1 MGRVAGPYGL
11 LGWIK
16 VFQPVAA
23 LGACRNWWIDGVE
36 YRVLEAKEHSGTLLA
51 KLAGLGDRDAAL
63 RLKGKTVAVAREA
76 LPEPEAGYYYHADL
90 VGMEVVNT
98 KGEVLGTVQAM
109 SAYGAHDVMEVA
121 GALDTL
127 DTPDAPARA
136 RRLLPWVAAVVRNVD
151 PAARRI
157 EVEWEMDW

>member
-23 LGACRNWWIDGVE
+23 LGECRNWWIDGVE
-36 YRVLEAKEHSGTLLA
+36 YRVLEAKDHSGTLLA

-76 LPEPEAGYYYHADL
+76 LPEPGAGHYYHADL

-98 KGEVLGTVQAM
+98 KGEVLGTVQGM
-109 SAYGAHDVMEVA
+109 SSYGAHDVMEVVA
-121 GALDTL
+121 GEAM
-127 DTPDAPARA
+127 
-136 RRLLPWVAAVVRNVD
+136 RLLPWVASVVKRVD
-151 PAARRI
+151 LKERRV
-157 EVEWEMDW
+157 EVEWEADW

>member
-23 LGACRNWWIDGVE
+23 LGDCRHWWIDGVE

-63 RLKGKTVAVAREA
+63 RLKGRTVAVARDA
-76 LPEPEAGYYYHADL
+76 LPEPEAGHYYHADL

-98 KGEVLGTVQAM
+98 KGAVLGTVQAM
-109 SAYGAHDVMEVA
+109 SSYGAHDVMEVA
-121 GALDTL
+121 ETL
-127 DTPDAPARA
+127 DTADAPKRA

-157 EVEWEMDW
+157 EVEWEADW

>member
-16 VFQPVAA
+16 VFQPVPA
-23 LGACRNWWIDGVE
+23 LGACRRWWIDGLE
-36 YRVLEAKEHSGTLLA
+36 YRVLEAKGHSGTLLA
-51 KLAGLGDRDAAL
+51 KLAGLEDRDAAL
-63 RLKGKTVAVAREA
+63 RLKGKTVAVARET
-76 LPEPEAGYYYHADL
+76 LPEPEAGHYYHADL

-98 KGEVLGTVQAM
+98 KGAVLGKVQAM

-121 GALDTL
+121 GVSEG
-127 DTPDAPARA
+127 PDRSGRA

-157 EVEWEMDW
+157 EVEWEADW

>member
-11 LGWIK
+11 LGWIR
-16 VFQPVAA
+16 VFQPVEA
-23 LGACRNWWIDGVE
+23 LAACRHWWIDGVE

-51 KLAGLGDRDAAL
+51 RLAGLGDRDAAL

-76 LPEPEAGYYYHADL
+76 LPEPEAGHYYHADL

-98 KGEVLGTVQAM
+98 KGEVLGTVQSMA
-109 SAYGAHDVMEVA
+109 SYGAHDVMEVA
-121 GALDTL
+121 AALDTA
-127 DTPDAPARA
+127 DAPARA

>member
-16 VFQPVAA
+16 VFQPVEA
-23 LGACRNWWIDGVE
+23 LAACRNWWIDGIE
-36 YRVLEAKEHSGTLLA
+36 YRVLEAREHSGTLLA
-51 KLAGLGDRDAAL
+51 RLAGLGDRDAAL
-63 RLKGKTVAVAREA
+63 RLKGRTVAVARDA
-76 LPEPEAGYYYHADL
+76 LPQPEAGHYYHADL

-98 KGEVLGTVQAM
+98 KGAVLGTVQAM
-109 SAYGAHDVMEVA
+109 SSYGAHDVMEVA
-121 GALDTL
+121 ARADM
-127 DTPDAPARA
+127 PARA

-157 EVEWEMDW
+157 EVQWEADW